1 MTIVGIFSLSVSKC
15 HIDSGKQA
23 PKVAA
28 VGRGGR
34 GEGGGGIDCPAARYN
49 ILYMT
54 GVVSLLIRSEDI

>member
-1 MTIVGIFSLSVSKC
+1 MSKC

-28 VGRGGR
+28 VGRG

>member
-1 MTIVGIFSLSVSKC
+1 MSKC

-28 VGRGGR
+28 VGRGGGR
-34 GEGGGGIDCPAARYN
+34 EEGGEGIDCPAARYN